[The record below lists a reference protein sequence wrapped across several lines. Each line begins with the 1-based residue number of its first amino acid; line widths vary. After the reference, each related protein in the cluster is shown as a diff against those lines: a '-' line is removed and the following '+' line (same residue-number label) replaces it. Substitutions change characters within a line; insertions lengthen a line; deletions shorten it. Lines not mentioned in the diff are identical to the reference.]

1 MKICIT
7 DARMR
12 LGDLIRR
19 AQAGEDVIL
28 TRGRVAVARLVPL
41 DPPAKDGDIAGGGKT
56 VSAWDTRRGVSLA
69 GSRFGNLYRHAP
81 RWHRSASDTL
91 TSAGIILICAAG
103 SPRHGRFAHL

>member
-41 DPPAKDGDIAGGGKT
+41 DPPAKDEGIAGAENRVRLG
-56 VSAWDTRRGVSLA
+56 
-69 GSRFGNLYRHAP
+69 
-81 RWHRSASDTL
+81 HRT
-91 TSAGIILICAAG
+91 
-103 SPRHGRFAHL
+103 